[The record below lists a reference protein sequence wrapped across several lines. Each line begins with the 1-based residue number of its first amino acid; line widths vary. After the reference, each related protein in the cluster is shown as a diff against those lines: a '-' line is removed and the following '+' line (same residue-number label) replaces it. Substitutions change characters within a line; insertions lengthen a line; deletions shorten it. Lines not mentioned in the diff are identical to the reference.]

1 MKYITKNILLLSL
14 VSLFTDISSEMLF
27 PVLPVYL
34 EQIGFTG
41 TAIGL
46 LEGFAEMLASYG
58 KGFFG
63 SWSDQLGKR
72 KPFITAGY
80 ALSALS
86 KLLMGVSSF
95 VPLIFSARLLDRT
108 GKGIRTSARDA
119 MLSSETTN
127 ENKGKVFGFH
137 RAMDT
142 LGAAIGPIC
151 ALLLL
156 REGIEMQSLFSY
168 AFIPAALSL
177 LYIFFIKEKKT
188 IKKAS
193 YTINPFL
200 FFSYWKQSPK
210 EFKQLMKVLLM
221 FALFNSSDVFLILWV
236 KHITNFQTAIEA
248 YIIYNLVY
256 ALASFPAGLLV
267 DKWGNKKVLIA
278 GFFFFIVTYV
288 FLPFSIDSTSV
299 FVLFGIYGFYAACLE
314 GNTKAWVTNICNS
327 SEAATA
333 LGFYGA
339 ASGLL
344 QIVSGL
350 TAGLIWDIYTGKV
363 LFLVSAT
370 GVAICMFLIM
380 FVPSNK
386 KSHS

>member
-1 MKYITKNILLLSL
+1 M
-14 VSLFTDISSEMLF
+14 
-27 PVLPVYL
+27 
-34 EQIGFTG
+34 
-41 TAIGL
+41 
-46 LEGFAEMLASYG
+46 
-58 KGFFG
+58 
-63 SWSDQLGKR
+63 
-72 KPFITAGY
+72 
-80 ALSALS
+80 
-86 KLLMGVSSF
+86 
-95 VPLIFSARLLDRT
+95 
-108 GKGIRTSARDA
+108 
-119 MLSSETTN
+119 
-127 ENKGKVFGFH
+127 
-137 RAMDT
+137 
-142 LGAAIGPIC
+142 
-151 ALLLL
+151 
-156 REGIEMQSLFSY
+156 
-168 AFIPAALSL
+168 
-177 LYIFFIKEKKT
+177 
-188 IKKAS
+188 
-193 YTINPFL
+193 
-200 FFSYWKQSPK
+200 
-210 EFKQLMKVLLM
+210 
-221 FALFNSSDVFLILWV
+221 FLILWV